1 MKQYE
6 QVDVEIVFWQV
17 DDVVKTSPG
26 GIDFGK
32 DENGDSLG
40 WGE

>member
-17 DDVVKTSPG
+17 DDVVTTSPG

-32 DENGDSLG
+32 DENGDDLG
-40 WGE
+40 WE